1 MTDREQTMRDL
12 EQQAA
17 QAIRDGDLTRA
28 AELREQWQDVRFAD
42 EATRG

>member
-1 MTDREQTMRDL
+1 MDREEMMRAL

-17 QAIRDGDLTRA
+17 QAVQEGDLEKV
-28 AELREQWQDVRFAD
+28 AELRGEWKAAQFAD